1 MKQWTGL
8 MLGCGLVTV
17 CSLVGLGDS
26 TARAGASKQTPASEL
41 LLESITDATN
51 AGWVHEVTVNAGD
64 AHRVSMVDDIGTSSG
79 RQVIDD
85 NGGHLTVVITGGVA
99 YVQGD
104 AKALAR
110 DLGAPS
116 HDAVQLAGQW
126 LSIPPTFPAFGS
138 VSAAVTLKS
147 DFRATRLTGSLTTGK
162 VVRIGGTP
170 AIPITGLFPGAPH
183 HERITATLY
192 VSAAGQ
198 PLPLEYRASQGGIT
212 HQTRWTDWGRPVLLS
227 APSDAISLTSG
238 GSAAP

>member
-1 MKQWTGL
+1 MKQWTGR

-26 TARAGASKQTPASEL
+26 TTPAGASKPAPASEL
-41 LLESITDATN
+41 LLEAINDATD

-85 NGGHLTVVITGGVA
+85 NGGHMTVLVAGGVA
-99 YVQGD
+99 YVQGN
-104 AKALAR
+104 AKALER

-116 HDAVQLAGQW
+116 HDAVQLVGQW
-126 LSIPPTFPAFGS
+126 LSIPPTVPAFGS

-147 DFRATRLTGSLTTGK
+147 DFSETRLTGSLTTGK
-162 VVRIGGTP
+162 VVRIGGTQ

-192 VSAAGQ
+192 VSTAGQ

-212 HQTRWTDWGRPVLLS
+212 HETRWTDWGRPVPLS
-227 APSDAISLTSG
+227 APSHAISLDSG
-238 GSAAP
+238 SSE